1 MLEPAAPLASLI
13 HRPAS
18 YVARLNLSAVFPT
31 ERPIEVE
38 LGAGDGSF
46 ILEWAGRNP
55 GRNFLAVERLMG
67 RLAKIDKKGRRA
79 GLLNLR
85 PVRIEIAY
93 FTEYL
98 LPRSS
103 VSAFHIYFPDPW
115 PKMRHRKNRLIQAP
129 FVEVLRAALAP
140 GGTVFLRTD
149 HAEYFAQM
157 VEVFAAN
164 PAFTAVET
172 PSALLEVKTDF
183 EREFNAQG
191 IPTNHA
197 AYQLW
202 R

>member
-1 MLEPAAPLASLI
+1 MASLI

-18 YVARLNLSAVFPT
+18 YVGRLVLPAVFPQAH
-31 ERPIEVE
+31 PLEVE

-55 GRNFLAVERLMG
+55 DRNFLAVERLLG
-67 RLAKIDKKGRRA
+67 RLTKIDKKGRRA

-85 PVRIEIAY
+85 AVRIEIAY
-93 FTEYL
+93 FTGYL
-98 LPRSS
+98 LPRGS
-103 VSAFHIYFPDPW
+103 VGAFHIYFPDPW

-149 HAEYFAQM
+149 HTEYFTQM
-157 VEVFAAN
+157 REVFAGS
-164 PAFTAVET
+164 PAFVAVET
-172 PSALLEVKTDF
+172 PASLLEVKTDF

-197 AYQLW
+197 AYQLAG
-202 R
+202 